1 MLAFETAIRLIIIG
15 QQFLIA
21 AIFLAGR
28 GSRIARVSGAL
39 LMLSVAGYLF
49 NTSIELRESLPVLL
63 PFASLLGILV
73 PYALWSFARAIFEV
87 PWPRIW
93 VTAIFGTTAVVAWL
107 VFMAERV
114 VGQFWFNTGF
124 FVEHIAAVIVV
135 LHAIWLAASGRPDDL
150 VERRRRFRV
159 FFIVIVAIDVIA
171 VLTVQLVLVTRTP
184 PGWLSLTN
192 VLVIAALTIG
202 LAILFLRLRRVFFVP
217 GPTDTEAVES
227 DAASLSP
234 ADAVLQQKLLAAM
247 DSGAY
252 RETGLTISALASSL
266 DYPEHQLRRLI
277 NGHLGFRN
285 FSAFLN
291 SYRIAEARDRLSDTE
306 RVRVPV
312 LTTAL
317 DLGYGSLGPFNRA
330 FKESTGMT
338 PTEFRQQSV
347 GSADSE

>member
-1 MLAFETAIRLIIIG
+1 MLTLETAIRLIIIG
-15 QQFLIA
+15 QQLLIA
-21 AIFLAGR
+21 SIFLHGG

-49 NTSIELRESLPVLL
+49 NTSIELRESLPVVI
-63 PFASLLGILV
+63 PFVSLLGIMV

-87 PWPRIW
+87 SWPRTW
-93 VTAIFGTTAVVAWL
+93 VIAIFGATLLLSWLAFVA
-107 VFMAERV
+107 EDI
-114 VGQFWFNTGF
+114 VGQFWFNTAF
-124 FVEHIAAVIVV
+124 FVEHVAAIIVV
-135 LHAIWLAASGRPDDL
+135 LHAIWLAVSGRPDDL

-159 FFIVIVAIDVIA
+159 FFTVIVAIDVFA
-171 VLTVQLVLVTRTP
+171 VLMVQLVLVTRLP

-202 LAILFLRLRRVFFVP
+202 LAISFLRLRRVFFVP
-217 GPTDTEAVES
+217 GPTDTEAAES
-227 DAASLSP
+227 DVVPLGP
-234 ADAVLQQKLLAAM
+234 AETVLQQKLLAAM
-247 DSGAY
+247 DAGTY
-252 RETGLTISALASSL
+252 RESGLTISSLANSL
-266 DYPEHQLRRLI
+266 NYPEHQLRRLI

-291 SYRIAEARDRLSDTE
+291 SYRITEAQDRLADPD

-338 PTEFRQQSV
+338 PTEFRQRSV
-347 GSADSE
+347 SSANSE

>member
-15 QQFLIA
+15 QQLLIA
-21 AIFLAGR
+21 AIFLHGG
-28 GSRIARVSGAL
+28 GSRIARISGAL

-49 NTSIELRESLPVLL
+49 NTSIELRESLPVIIPLV
-63 PFASLLGILV
+63 SLLGIMV
-73 PYALWSFARAIFEV
+73 PYALWSFARAIFEA
-87 PWPRIW
+87 PWPRTY
-93 VTAIFGTTAVVAWL
+93 VTVIFGTTLVLSWL
-107 VFMAERV
+107 VFVAEDF
-114 VGQFWFNTGF
+114 VGQFWFNTAF
-124 FVEHIAAVIVV
+124 FIEHVAAIIVV

-159 FFIVIVAIDVIA
+159 FFIVIVAIDVFA
-171 VLTVQLVLVTRTP
+171 VLTVQLVLVTRLP

-202 LAILFLRLRRVFFVP
+202 LAISVLRLRRVFFVP
-217 GPTDTEAVES
+217 GPTDAVAAQSEAVP
-227 DAASLSP
+227 LSP
-234 ADAVLQQKLLAAM
+234 ADTVLQQKLLAAM
-247 DSGAY
+247 AEGAY
-252 RETGLTISALASSL
+252 RETGLTISSLASGL
-266 DYPEHQLRRLI
+266 NHPEHHLRRLI

-285 FSAFLN
+285 FTAFLN
-291 SYRIAEARDRLSDTE
+291 SYRIKEAQERLSDLD

-338 PTEFRQQSV
+338 PTEFRQQSL
-347 GSADSE
+347 SNANSE

>member
-15 QQFLIA
+15 QQLLIA

-28 GSRIARVSGAL
+28 GSRIARISGAL
-39 LMLSVAGYLF
+39 LMVSGAGYLF
-49 NTSIELRESLPVLL
+49 STSVALRESLPVIL
-63 PFASLLGILV
+63 PLVSLLGMTV
-73 PYALWSFARAIFEV
+73 PYALWSFARAMFEA
-87 PWPRIW
+87 PWPRRW
-93 VTAIFGTTAVVAWL
+93 VTTIFAATWAVTWL
-107 VFMAERV
+107 VFVAEDF
-114 VGQFWFNTGF
+114 VGQYWFNTAF
-124 FVEHIAAVIVV
+124 FVEHIAAIIIVV
-135 LHAIWLAASGRPDDL
+135 HAMWLAASGRPDDL

-159 FFIVIVAIDVIA
+159 LFVVIVAIEVIA
-171 VLTVQLVLVTRTP
+171 VLTVELALVTRTP
-184 PGWLSLTN
+184 PEWLSLTN

-202 LAILFLRLRRVFFVP
+202 LAISFLRLRRVFFVP
-217 GPTDTEAVES
+217 GPTDTEPTES

-234 ADAVLQQKLLAAM
+234 ADAVLQQKLLATM
-247 DSGAY
+247 DAGAY
-252 RETGLTISALASSL
+252 RETGLTINSLASSL
-266 DYPEHQLRRLI
+266 NYPEHQLRRLI

-291 SYRIAEARDRLSDTE
+291 SYRITEARDHFADPD

-338 PTEFRQQSV
+338 PTEFRQRSV
-347 GSADSE
+347 STANSE

>member
-1 MLAFETAIRLIIIG
+1 
-15 QQFLIA
+15 
-21 AIFLAGR
+21 
-28 GSRIARVSGAL
+28 
-39 LMLSVAGYLF
+39 MLSVAGYLF
-49 NTSIELRESLPVLL
+49 NTSIELRESLPVIL
-63 PFASLLGILV
+63 PFVSLLGIMV

-87 PWPRIW
+87 PWPRTW
-93 VTAIFGTTAVVAWL
+93 VTAIFCATLVVSWL
-107 VFMAERV
+107 VLMAEDV
-114 VGQFWFNTGF
+114 VGQFWLNTAF

-159 FFIVIVAIDVIA
+159 FFTVIVAIDVIA
-171 VLTVQLVLVTRTP
+171 VLMVQLVLVTRTP

-202 LAILFLRLRRVFFVP
+202 LAISFLRLRRVFFVP
-217 GPTDTEAVES
+217 GPTGSEVAEPDTAP
-227 DAASLSP
+227 LSP
-234 ADAVLQQKLLAAM
+234 ADAVLQRKLLAAM
-247 DSGAY
+247 DEGAF
-252 RETGLTISALASSL
+252 RETGLTISSLASSL
-266 DYPEHQLRRLI
+266 NYPEHQLRRLI

-291 SYRIAEARDRLSDTE
+291 SYRIKEAQDHLSDTD

-338 PTEFRQQSV
+338 PTEFRQRSV
-347 GSADSE
+347 NSANSE

>member
-1 MLAFETAIRLIIIG
+1 
-15 QQFLIA
+15 
-21 AIFLAGR
+21 
-28 GSRIARVSGAL
+28 
-39 LMLSVAGYLF
+39 MLSGAGYLF
-49 NTSIELRESLPVLL
+49 STSVELRESLPVIFPLV
-63 PFASLLGILV
+63 SLLGMTV
-73 PYALWSFARAIFEV
+73 PYALWSFARAMFEA
-87 PWPRIW
+87 PWPRRW
-93 VTAIFGTTAVVAWL
+93 VTTFFVATWAVTWL
-107 VFMAERV
+107 VFIAEDF
-114 VGQFWFNTGF
+114 VGQYWFNTAF
-124 FVEHIAAVIVV
+124 FVEHIAAIIVV
-135 LHAIWLAASGRPDDL
+135 IHAIWLTASGRPDDL

-159 FFIVIVAIDVIA
+159 FFTVIIAIEVFA

-202 LAILFLRLRRVFFVP
+202 LAISFLRLRRVFFVP
-217 GPTDTEAVES
+217 GPTDTETAEP

-247 DSGAY
+247 NAGTY
-252 RETGLTISALASSL
+252 RETGLTISSLASSL

-291 SYRIAEARDRLSDTE
+291 SYRITEARDHLSDPD

-347 GSADSE
+347 SSANSE